1 MKYFLT
7 ALFILN
13 IVIICTYLVLTY
25 FKKAYVSDMNF
36 TLLILFGIS
45 TNIVIGEL
53 MLKHNAIYGKDTQN
67 KAQ

>member
-7 ALFILN
+7 SLFIFN
-13 IVIICTYLVLTY
+13 IVVICTYLVLTY

-53 MLKHNAIYGKDTQN
+53 MLKHNAIYGKNTQN

>member
-13 IVIICTYLVLTY
+13 IVIICTYLVLSY

-53 MLKHNAIYGKDTQN
+53 MLKHNAIYGKNTQN

>member
-53 MLKHNAIYGKDTQN
+53 MLKHNAIYGKNTQN

>member
-7 ALFILN
+7 SLFIFN
-13 IVIICTYLVLTY
+13 IVVICTYLVLTY

>member
-7 ALFILN
+7 SLFIFN
-13 IVIICTYLVLTY
+13 IVVICTYLVLTY
-25 FKKAYVSDMNF
+25 FKKAHVSDMNF

-53 MLKHNAIYGKDTQN
+53 MLKHNAIYGKNTQN

>member
-1 MKYFLT
+1 MKYFLI
-7 ALFILN
+7 ALFIFN
-13 IVIICTYLVLTY
+13 IVVICTYLILTY
-25 FKKAYVSDMNF
+25 FRQAYLSDMNF
-36 TLLILFGIS
+36 TLLIIFGIS

>member
-1 MKYFLT
+1 MKYFLI
-7 ALFILN
+7 ALFIFN
-13 IVIICTYLVLTY
+13 IVVICTYLVLTY
-25 FKKAYVSDMNF
+25 LKKVYVSDMNF

-53 MLKHNAIYGKDTQN
+53 MLKHNAIYGKNTQN

>member
-7 ALFILN
+7 SLFIFN
-13 IVIICTYLVLTY
+13 IVVICTYLVLTY

-53 MLKHNAIYGKDTQN
+53 MLKHNAIYGEDIKN
-67 KAQ
+67 KYK